1 MQEYMDNV
9 KDVGTTIGGLITS
22 AAAFAKIFDY
32 ELDPSL
38 IAKVNVDGIA
48 LAIVGFLLIFK
59 VGKK

>member
-1 MQEYMDNV
+1 MNEYMDNV

-22 AAAFAKIFDY
+22 AAAFAKIFGY
-32 ELDPSL
+32 EIDPSV
-38 IAKVNVDGIA
+38 IAKINVDGIA

>member
-1 MQEYMDNV
+1 MDNV

-22 AAAFAKIFDY
+22 AAACMKIFGY
-32 ELDPSL
+32 ELDPAIL
-38 IAKVNVDGIA
+38 AKINVDGIA